1 LFRIE
6 GERMPKKT
14 QRVTAA
20 QVARHSGVSQATV
33 SYVLN
38 DNPSQKIS
46 EETRARVLKS
56 VAELGYTPFEAAR
69 TLRSGTSSVVLFVV
83 PDYPVGHVM
92 VEVSDRLVEL
102 LAREGRTLLTHRLAT
117 GVPLLP
123 IVRSLRPLA
132 VISMAPLDADLR
144 ARIEALGAQVE
155 IIGFRE
161 EAGADVTHPQ
171 ERVGRLQA
179 DYLAERGHV
188 RLAYALPDDDRA
200 EMFSRP
206 RLEAVQAFCAERG
219 MPAPALAAVPADLD
233 RAGGVV
239 HGWHA
244 AGVTAVCA
252 FTDDVAI
259 AVIGAAS
266 AAGLAVPED
275 LAVIGVDDI
284 PLAAVT
290 VPPLTTVHLDVDLM
304 ARALVRPL
312 GVREPDGDP
321 DARQA
326 WVVERSSV

>member
-155 IIGFRE
+155 IIGFRSASVACRPTISPSGVMSAWPMRCRTTIAPRCSRGRGSRLFRPSAPSGGCPLLRWPRCRPISIAP
-161 EAGADVTHPQ
+161 AGSCTAGMP
-171 ERVGRLQA
+171 
-179 DYLAERGHV
+179 
-188 RLAYALPDDDRA
+188 RA
-200 EMFSRP
+200 SRP
-206 RLEAVQAFCAERG
+206 S
-219 MPAPALAAVPADLD
+219 APSP
-233 RAGGVV
+233 
-239 HGWHA
+239 
-244 AGVTAVCA
+244 
-252 FTDDVAI
+252 
-259 AVIGAAS
+259 
-266 AAGLAVPED
+266 
-275 LAVIGVDDI
+275 
-284 PLAAVT
+284 
-290 VPPLTTVHLDVDLM
+290 TTS
-304 ARALVRPL
+304 
-312 GVREPDGDP
+312 
-321 DARQA
+321 
-326 WVVERSSV
+326 RSP